1 MRAEQRAVGRALSG
15 LLLGA
20 AAGALATLIVPREA
34 AGRDHGWQEL
44 TAGNGTPR

>member
-20 AAGALATLIVPREA
+20 VAGVLVTLIVPRDETERGH
-34 AGRDHGWQEL
+34 GRQGL
-44 TAGNGTPR
+44 TDGTRR

>member
-20 AAGALATLIVPREA
+20 VAGALATLILPREA
-34 AGRDHGWQEL
+34 ADPDHGRRGL
-44 TAGNGTPR
+44 THGARR

>member
-20 AAGALATLIVPREA
+20 VAGALATLIVPREA
-34 AGRDHGWQEL
+34 AERDHGRRGL
-44 TAGNGTPR
+44 TDRARP